1 MYIYIYIPMWEK
13 GANGRRQRKDLNYER
28 RKGLAIFE
36 EKKEAKEKNKQKRK
50 LLFEEKIMERL
61 YERGKI

>member
-36 EKKEAKEKNKQKRK
+36 EKKEAKEKNK
-50 LLFEEKIMERL
+50 
-61 YERGKI
+61 

>member
-36 EKKEAKEKNKQKRK
+36 EKRRQKKKINRKES
-50 LLFEEKIMERL
+50 FI
-61 YERGKI
+61 I